1 MKHEQVEVA
10 KHPFCEPWEDS
21 DLIFVVEEEKFHVHR
36 QIMSLH
42 SPVFKAMLNSVGF
55 KEVTATEIPL
65 PGKKANE
72 FLDFLE
78 LLYMKKIDEVQCKW
92 DKSVAYEI
100 IFSFWVY
107 VLSSCKNVEFE
118 VEHSGQ

>member
-1 MKHEQVEVA
+1 
-10 KHPFCEPWEDS
+10 
-21 DLIFVVEEEKFHVHR
+21 
-36 QIMSLH
+36 
-42 SPVFKAMLNSVGF
+42 MLNSVGF

-92 DKSVAYEI
+92 DKNVAYT
-100 IFSFWVY
+100 
-107 VLSSCKNVEFE
+107 K
-118 VEHSGQ
+118 

>member
-1 MKHEQVEVA
+1 
-10 KHPFCEPWEDS
+10 
-21 DLIFVVEEEKFHVHR
+21 
-36 QIMSLH
+36 
-42 SPVFKAMLNSVGF
+42 MLNSVGF
-55 KEVTATEIPL
+55 KEAGATEIPL

-78 LLYMKKIDEVQCKW
+78 LLYMKKIDKVQCKW
-92 DKSVAYEI
+92 DQNVAYEI
-100 IFSFWVY
+100 IFSLWVY